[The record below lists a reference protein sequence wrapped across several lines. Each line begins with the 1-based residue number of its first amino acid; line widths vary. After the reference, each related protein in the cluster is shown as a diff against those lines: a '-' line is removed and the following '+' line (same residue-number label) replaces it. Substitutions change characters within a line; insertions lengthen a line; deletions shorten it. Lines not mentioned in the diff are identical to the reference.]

1 MRFSSRFCPVLYII
15 LIFMITL
22 PTWITLSRLVAVPI
36 IFGLFIWQDSELTRL
51 IALSVFIIA
60 AITDWLDGY
69 LARKLNQI
77 TELGKFLDP
86 LVDKVLTIALFLLF
100 IELNQVPAWAVFLII
115 TRELLI
121 TAWRGAP
128 SSSSSNSSEASTSQ
142 IVGANF
148 WGKAKTV
155 MQIVAIAALLVK
167 LPYAIA
173 FFWIAVVLTLISGIL
188 YVVPTSK
195 S

>member
-1 MRFSSRFCPVLYII
+1 M
-15 LIFMITL
+15 TL
-22 PTWITLSRLVAVPI
+22 PTWVTLSRLIAVPI
-36 IFGLFIWQDSELTRL
+36 IFGLFSWQDSELTRL
-51 IALSVFIIA
+51 IALSVFAIA

-100 IELNQVPAWAVFLII
+100 IELRQVPAWAVFLII

-128 SSSSSNSSEASTSQ
+128 AAPSANDEIDAKASSV
-142 IVGANF
+142 VGANI

-155 MQIVAIAALLVK
+155 VQIIAIAALLIK
-167 LPYAIA
+167 LPYAI
-173 FFWIAVVLTLISGIL
+173 FVFWLALLLTLISGIL
-188 YVVPTSK
+188 YVVPASK
-195 S
+195 T

>member
-1 MRFSSRFCPVLYII
+1 
-15 LIFMITL
+15 MITL
-22 PTWITLSRLVAVPI
+22 PTWVTLSRLIAVPI
-36 IFGLFIWQDSELTRL
+36 IFGLFLWQDSELSRL

-77 TELGKFLDP
+77 TELCKFLDP

-100 IELNQVPAWAVFLII
+100 IELGQVPAWAVFLII

-128 SSSSSNSSEASTSQ
+128 SSSENAGNSSVVA
-142 IVGANF
+142 ANL

-167 LPYAIA
+167 IPYAIA
-173 FFWIAVVLTLISGIL
+173 LFWIAVALTLISGIL
-188 YVVPTSK
+188 YVVPATK
-195 S
+195 G

>member
-1 MRFSSRFCPVLYII
+1 
-15 LIFMITL
+15 MITL
-22 PTWITLSRLVAVPI
+22 PTWVTLSRLIAVPI
-36 IFGLFIWQDSELTRL
+36 IFGLFLWQDSELSRL
-51 IALSVFIIA
+51 IALSVFIMA

-100 IELNQVPAWAVFLII
+100 IELGQVPAWAVFLII

-128 SSSSSNSSEASTSQ
+128 SDSSQEASGETSKPQ
-142 IVGANF
+142 IIGANF

-167 LPYAIA
+167 IPYAIA
-173 FFWIAVVLTLISGIL
+173 FFWVAVALTLISGIL

-195 S
+195 G

>member
-1 MRFSSRFCPVLYII
+1 MPLSTTLST
-15 LIFMITL
+15 ITL
-22 PTWITLSRLVAVPI
+22 PTWVTLSRLIAVPI
-36 IFGLFIWQDSELTRL
+36 IFGLFSWQDSELTRW
-51 IALSVFIIA
+51 IALTVFVIA

-86 LVDKVLTIALFLLF
+86 LVDKVLTIAVFLLF
-100 IELNQVPAWAVFLII
+100 IELGQVPAWAVFLMI

-128 SSSSSNSSEASTSQ
+128 SAESEPSADPAAMPKPQ
-142 IVGANF
+142 IIGANI

-155 MQIVAIAALLVK
+155 IQIVAIAALLVK
-167 LPYAIA
+167 IPFAIA
-173 FFWIAVVLTLISGIL
+173 IFWIAVALTLISGIL
-188 YVVPTSK
+188 YVVPASK
-195 S
+195 A

>member
-1 MRFSSRFCPVLYII
+1 MPFN
-15 LIFMITL
+15 L
-22 PTWITLSRLVAVPI
+22 P
-36 IFGLFIWQDSELTRL
+36 
-51 IALSVFIIA
+51 IALTWLRVAAIPLLVGIFYLPSSWLSIEEKNVFATALFVFA

-100 IELNQVPAWAVFLII
+100 IELGQVPAWAVFLII

-128 SSSSSNSSEASTSQ
+128 TAANDASETNKPQ
-142 IVGANF
+142 IIGANF

-155 MQIVAIAALLVK
+155 MQIVAIAALLIK
-167 LPYAIA
+167 IPYAIV
-173 FFWIAVVLTLISGIL
+173 FFWLALALTLISGIL
-188 YVVPTSK
+188 YIVPK
-195 S
+195 SDAKL

>member
-1 MRFSSRFCPVLYII
+1 MTFST
-15 LIFMITL
+15 ITL
-22 PTWITLSRLVAVPI
+22 PTWVTLSRLIAIPI

-100 IELNQVPAWAVFLII
+100 IELGQVPAWAVFLII

-128 SSSSSNSSEASTSQ
+128 SPTSEASTTK
-142 IVGANF
+142 IIAANF

-167 LPYAIA
+167 IPYAIA
-173 FFWIAVVLTLISGIL
+173 FFWIAVALTLISGIL
-188 YVVPTSK
+188 YVVPTAK
-195 S
+195 G

>member
-167 LPYAIA
+167 IPYAIA

>member
-1 MRFSSRFCPVLYII
+1 MTFST
-15 LIFMITL
+15 ITL
-22 PTWITLSRLVAVPI
+22 PTWVTLSRLIAIPI

-51 IALSVFIIA
+51 IAFTVFLIA
-60 AITDWLDGY
+60 AVTDWLDGY

-100 IELNQVPAWAVFLII
+100 IELGQVPAWAVFVII

-128 SSSSSNSSEASTSQ
+128 SSSTSDTGPST
-142 IVGANF
+142 IIAANL

-155 MQIVAIAALLVK
+155 MQIVAIAALLIK
-167 LPYAIA
+167 IPYAIA
-173 FFWIAVVLTLISGIL
+173 FFWIAVALTLISGIL

>member
-1 MRFSSRFCPVLYII
+1 
-15 LIFMITL
+15 MITL
-22 PTWITLSRLVAVPI
+22 PTWVTLSRLIAVPI
-36 IFGLFIWQDSELTRL
+36 IFGLFLWQDSELIRL

-100 IELNQVPAWAVFLII
+100 IELGQVPAWAVFLII

-128 SSSSSNSSEASTSQ
+128 NASSSQEVSGATSKPQ
-142 IVGANF
+142 IIGANF

-155 MQIVAIAALLVK
+155 MQIIAIAALLVK
-167 LPYAIA
+167 IPYAIV
-173 FFWIAVVLTLISGIL
+173 FFWMAVALTLISGIL
-188 YVVPTSK
+188 YVVPASK
-195 S
+195 D

>member
-1 MRFSSRFCPVLYII
+1 
-15 LIFMITL
+15 MITL
-22 PTWITLSRLVAVPI
+22 PTWVTLSRLIAVPI
-36 IFGLFIWQDSELTRL
+36 IFGLFLWQDSELTRL

-100 IELNQVPAWAVFLII
+100 IELGQVPAWAVFLII

-128 SSSSSNSSEASTSQ
+128 SASQEASGETSKPQ
-142 IVGANF
+142 IIGANF

-167 LPYAIA
+167 IPYAIA

-195 S
+195 N

>member
-1 MRFSSRFCPVLYII
+1 MTFST
-15 LIFMITL
+15 ITL
-22 PTWITLSRLVAVPI
+22 PTWVTLSRLIAIPI

-51 IALSVFIIA
+51 IALCIFLIA

-100 IELNQVPAWAVFLII
+100 IELGEVPAWAVFMIV

-128 SSSSSNSSEASTSQ
+128 SMGSDTDPSPIIA
-142 IVGANF
+142 ANF

-155 MQIVAIAALLVK
+155 MQIVAIAVLLIK
-167 LPYAIA
+167 IPYAIV
-173 FFWIAVVLTLISGIL
+173 FFWIAVALTLISGIL

>member
-1 MRFSSRFCPVLYII
+1 M
-15 LIFMITL
+15 TL
-22 PTWITLSRLVAVPI
+22 PTWVTLSRLIAVPI
-36 IFGLFIWQDSELTRL
+36 IFGLFLWQDSELTRF
-51 IALSVFIIA
+51 IALSVFIVA

-100 IELNQVPAWAVFLII
+100 IELGQVPAWAVFAIV

-128 SSSSSNSSEASTSQ
+128 SGEPQGETGESSKPSKPSKST
-142 IVGANF
+142 IVGANL

-155 MQIVAIAALLVK
+155 MQIIAIATLLIK
-167 LPYAIA
+167 LPYAIV
-173 FFWIAVVLTLISGIL
+173 FFWIAFGLTLISGFL
-188 YVVPTSK
+188 YVVPASK
-195 S
+195 SSL

>member
-1 MRFSSRFCPVLYII
+1 
-15 LIFMITL
+15 MITL
-22 PTWITLSRLVAVPI
+22 PTWVTLSRLIAVPI
-36 IFGLFIWQDSELTRL
+36 IFGLFSWQDSELSRL

-100 IELNQVPAWAVFLII
+100 IELDQVPAWGVFLII

-128 SSSSSNSSEASTSQ
+128 SSTSSPTGEETKSQ
-142 IVGANF
+142 IIGANF

-155 MQIVAIAALLVK
+155 VQIVAIAALIIK
-167 LPYAIA
+167 SPYAIVL
-173 FFWIAVVLTLISGIL
+173 FWIAVALTLISGIL
-188 YVVPTSK
+188 YVVPSPK

>member
-1 MRFSSRFCPVLYII
+1 MLFGWVISNM
-15 LIFMITL
+15 FMITL
-22 PTWITLSRLVAVPI
+22 PTWITLSRLIAVPI
-36 IFGLFIWQDSELTRL
+36 IFGLFIWQDSELTRQ
-51 IALSVFIIA
+51 IALSVFVIA

-86 LVDKVLTIALFLLF
+86 LVDKILTIALFLLF
-100 IELNQVPAWAVFLII
+100 IELDQVPAWAVFLII
-115 TRELLI
+115 SRELLI

-128 SSSSSNSSEASTSQ
+128 SSDSDQLAKTQ
-142 IVGANF
+142 IIGANF

-155 MQIVAIAALLVK
+155 MQIVAIAALLIK
-167 LPYAIA
+167 IPYAIIL
-173 FFWIAVVLTLISGIL
+173 FWIAVALTLISGIL
-188 YVVPTSK
+188 YVVPTAK

>member
-1 MRFSSRFCPVLYII
+1 MTFPT
-15 LIFMITL
+15 ITL
-22 PTWITLSRLVAVPI
+22 PTWVTLSRLIAIPI

-51 IALSVFIIA
+51 IALSIFLIA
-60 AITDWLDGY
+60 AVTDWLDGY

-100 IELNQVPAWAVFLII
+100 IELGQVPAWAVFVVI

-128 SSSSSNSSEASTSQ
+128 SS
-142 IVGANF
+142 ANGTDKSPIIAANL

-167 LPYAIA
+167 IPYAIA
-173 FFWIAVVLTLISGIL
+173 FFWIAVALTLISGIL

>member
-1 MRFSSRFCPVLYII
+1 MSLSFLST
-15 LIFMITL
+15 ITL
-22 PTWITLSRLVAVPI
+22 PTWVTLSRLIAVPI
-36 IFGLFIWQDSELTRL
+36 IFGLFLWQDSELTRL

-100 IELNQVPAWAVFLII
+100 IELDQVPAWAVFLII

-128 SSSSSNSSEASTSQ
+128 SAASAISDNPNANKTTQ
-142 IVGANF
+142 IIGANF

-155 MQIVAIAALLVK
+155 MQIVAIAALLIK
-167 LPYAIA
+167 IPYAIA
-173 FFWIAVVLTLISGIL
+173 FFWIAVLLTLISGIL
-188 YVVPTSK
+188 YIVPTTK
-195 S
+195 I

>member
-1 MRFSSRFCPVLYII
+1 
-15 LIFMITL
+15 
-22 PTWITLSRLVAVPI
+22 
-36 IFGLFIWQDSELTRL
+36 
-51 IALSVFIIA
+51 
-60 AITDWLDGY
+60 
-69 LARKLNQI
+69 
-77 TELGKFLDP
+77 
-86 LVDKVLTIALFLLF
+86 LF
-100 IELNQVPAWAVFLII
+100 IELDQVPAWAVFLII

-167 LPYAIA
+167 IPYAIA
-173 FFWIAVVLTLISGIL
+173 FFWIAVILTLISGIL

>member
-1 MRFSSRFCPVLYII
+1 ML
-15 LIFMITL
+15 TL
-22 PTWITLSRLVAVPI
+22 PTWVTLSRLIAVPI
-36 IFGLFIWQDSELTRL
+36 IFGLFIWQDSELSRL
-51 IALSVFIIA
+51 IALSVFVIA

-100 IELNQVPAWAVFLII
+100 IELDQVPAWAVFLII

-128 SSSSSNSSEASTSQ
+128 SGASSSDSPQSSPPSS
-142 IVGANF
+142 IVGANI

-155 MQIVAIAALLVK
+155 VQIVAIAALLIK
-167 LPYAIA
+167 IPYAIF
-173 FFWIAVVLTLISGIL
+173 FFWLALALTLISGFL
-188 YVVPTSK
+188 YVVPSLK
-195 S
+195 P

>member
-1 MRFSSRFCPVLYII
+1 MTFST
-15 LIFMITL
+15 ITL
-22 PTWITLSRLVAVPI
+22 PTWVTLSRLIAIPI

-51 IALSVFIIA
+51 IALCIFLIA

-100 IELNQVPAWAVFLII
+100 IELREVPAWAVFMIV

-128 SSSSSNSSEASTSQ
+128 SRVSDTGSSPIIA
-142 IVGANF
+142 ANF

-155 MQIVAIAALLVK
+155 MQIVAIAVLLIK
-167 LPYAIA
+167 IPYAIV
-173 FFWIAVVLTLISGIL
+173 FFWIAVALTLISGIL

>member
-1 MRFSSRFCPVLYII
+1 MSLSTTLST
-15 LIFMITL
+15 ITL
-22 PTWITLSRLVAVPI
+22 PTWVTLSRLIAVPI
-36 IFGLFIWQDSELTRL
+36 IFGLFSWQDNELTRW
-51 IALSVFIIA
+51 IALTVFVIA

-86 LVDKVLTIALFLLF
+86 LVDKVLTIAVFLLF
-100 IELNQVPAWAVFLII
+100 IELGQVPAWAVFLMI

-128 SSSSSNSSEASTSQ
+128 SAEPSADAATPKPK
-142 IVGANF
+142 IIGANI

-155 MQIVAIAALLVK
+155 IQIVAIAALLIK
-167 LPYAIA
+167 IPFAIA
-173 FFWIAVVLTLISGIL
+173 IFWIAVALTLISGIL
-188 YVVPTSK
+188 YVVPASK
-195 S
+195 T

>member
-1 MRFSSRFCPVLYII
+1 MLFST
-15 LIFMITL
+15 ITL
-22 PTWITLSRLVAVPI
+22 PTWVTLSRLIAVPI

-77 TELGKFLDP
+77 TELGTFLDP

-100 IELNQVPAWAVFLII
+100 IELDQVPAWAVFLII

-128 SSSSSNSSEASTSQ
+128 SASSNNSGFSNSGEANKPQ
-142 IVGANF
+142 IIGANL

-167 LPYAIA
+167 IPYAIGL
-173 FFWIAVVLTLISGIL
+173 FWIAVALTLISGIL
-188 YVVPTSK
+188 YIVPPPKT
-195 S
+195 

>member
-1 MRFSSRFCPVLYII
+1 
-15 LIFMITL
+15 MITL
-22 PTWITLSRLVAVPI
+22 PTWVTLSRLIAVPI
-36 IFGLFIWQDSELTRL
+36 IFGLFLWQDSELSRL

-100 IELNQVPAWAVFLII
+100 IELGQVPAWAVFLII

-128 SSSSSNSSEASTSQ
+128 SPSSNPSSSASSEETEPQ
-142 IVGANF
+142 IIGANF

-167 LPYAIA
+167 IPYAIA
-173 FFWIAVVLTLISGIL
+173 FFWIAVALTLISGIL
-188 YVVPTSK
+188 YVVPAAK

>member
-1 MRFSSRFCPVLYII
+1 
-15 LIFMITL
+15 MITL
-22 PTWITLSRLVAVPI
+22 PTWVTLSRLIAVPI
-36 IFGLFIWQDSELTRL
+36 IFGLFIWQDSEITRL

-100 IELNQVPAWAVFLII
+100 IELGQVPAWAVFLII

-128 SSSSSNSSEASTSQ
+128 TTANAPSETNQSQ
-142 IVGANF
+142 IIGANF

-155 MQIVAIAALLVK
+155 MQIVAIAALLIK
-167 LPYAIA
+167 IPYAIV
-173 FFWIAVVLTLISGIL
+173 FFWLALLLTLISGIL
-188 YVVPTSK
+188 YIVPK
-195 S
+195 SDAKL

>member
-1 MRFSSRFCPVLYII
+1 
-15 LIFMITL
+15 MITL
-22 PTWITLSRLVAVPI
+22 PTWVTLSRLIAIPI
-36 IFGLFIWQDSELTRL
+36 IFGLFLWQDSELSRL

-100 IELNQVPAWAVFLII
+100 IELGQVPAWAVFLII

-128 SSSSSNSSEASTSQ
+128 STFLGESKNRNANRGDLRFIGQNPLCDRLFLDRSGTY
-142 IVGANF
+142 VNF
-148 WGKAKTV
+148 WHSLCCANIKG
-155 MQIVAIAALLVK
+155 LV
-167 LPYAIA
+167 I
-173 FFWIAVVLTLISGIL
+173 I
-188 YVVPTSK
+188 
-195 S
+195 

>member
-1 MRFSSRFCPVLYII
+1 MTFST
-15 LIFMITL
+15 ITL
-22 PTWITLSRLVAVPI
+22 PTWVTLSRLIAIPI

-51 IALSVFIIA
+51 IALSVFLIA

-100 IELNQVPAWAVFLII
+100 IELGQVPAWAVFLII

-128 SSSSSNSSEASTSQ
+128 SGSEDTGKSPIIA
-142 IVGANF
+142 ANL

-155 MQIVAIAALLVK
+155 MQIVAIAALLVRI
-167 LPYAIA
+167 PYAIA
-173 FFWIAVVLTLISGIL
+173 FFWIAVALTLISGIL
-188 YVVPTSK
+188 YVVPASK

>member
-1 MRFSSRFCPVLYII
+1 
-15 LIFMITL
+15 MITL
-22 PTWITLSRLVAVPI
+22 PTWVTLSRLIAVPI
-36 IFGLFIWQDSELTRL
+36 IFGLFLWQDSELTRL

-128 SSSSSNSSEASTSQ
+128 SASNQEASGETSKPQ
-142 IVGANF
+142 IIGANF

-167 LPYAIA
+167 IPYAIA

-188 YVVPTSK
+188 YVVPASK
-195 S
+195 D

>member
-1 MRFSSRFCPVLYII
+1 
-15 LIFMITL
+15 MITL
-22 PTWITLSRLVAVPI
+22 PTWVTLSRLIAVPI
-36 IFGLFIWQDSELTRL
+36 IFGLFIWQDSELSRL

-100 IELNQVPAWAVFLII
+100 IELGQVPAWAVFLII

-128 SSSSSNSSEASTSQ
+128 SSSSSSGSSDTGNSTV
-142 IVGANF
+142 VGANL

-167 LPYAIA
+167 IPYAIV
-173 FFWIAVVLTLISGIL
+173 FFWIAFALTLISGIL
-188 YVVPTSK
+188 YVVPASK

>member
-1 MRFSSRFCPVLYII
+1 
-15 LIFMITL
+15 MITL
-22 PTWITLSRLVAVPI
+22 PTWVTLSRLIAVPI

-100 IELNQVPAWAVFLII
+100 IELGQVPAWAVFLII

-128 SSSSSNSSEASTSQ
+128 TAANNPNENNQPQ
-142 IVGANF
+142 IIGANF

-155 MQIVAIAALLVK
+155 MQIVAIAALLIK
-167 LPYAIA
+167 IPYAIA
-173 FFWIAVVLTLISGIL
+173 FFWLALALTLISGIL
-188 YVVPTSK
+188 YIVPK
-195 S
+195 SDAKL